1 MKIELLRKL
10 KDRIKIKFQKKQKL
24 LESPGIEKEDILNN
38 PEIESIINSMPQGLS
53 KIEKSI
59 LYLSRTWKK
68 T

>member
-1 MKIELLRKL
+1 MNL
-10 KDRIKIKFQKKQKL
+10 KNIFNRLKNRIKLGKKQKL
-24 LESPGIEKEDILNN
+24 LESPKMQEDDILHNSK
-38 PEIESIINSMPQGLS
+38 IENIINNMPQGLS